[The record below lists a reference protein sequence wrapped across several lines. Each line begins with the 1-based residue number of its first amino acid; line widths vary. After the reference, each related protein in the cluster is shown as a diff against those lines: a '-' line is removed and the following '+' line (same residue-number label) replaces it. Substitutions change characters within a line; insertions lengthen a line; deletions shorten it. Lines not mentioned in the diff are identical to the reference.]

1 MEIDTL
7 SDVKITGRALIG
19 GWLDNHPEKRD
30 AAIAKL
36 FEVIE
41 TSPKD
46 DVRIKAFQAL
56 VQADQ
61 ADLKRTEVAL
71 KKQALDDAKR
81 FRLLELLRH
90 LAPGEV
96 AKITA
101 TDEGDSDTGRTEPT
115 TGPNGEA
122 SSL

>member
-1 MEIDTL
+1 MELNTL
-7 SDVKITGRALIG
+7 ADVKLTGRALIN
-19 GWLDNHPEKRD
+19 GWLDKHPEKRD
-30 AAIAKL
+30 AAIASM
-36 FEVIE
+36 FDVINNGQ
-41 TSPKD
+41 D
-46 DVRIKAFQAL
+46 DEVRIKAFQAL

-90 LAPGEV
+90 LPPGEL

-101 TDEGDSDTGRTEPT
+101 ANAGDSDSGRAEPT
-115 TGPNGEA
+115 TRPNGEA
-122 SSL
+122 AGV